1 MDRLPA
7 EEAGTADGRTAATN
21 ATVRSVF
28 IIGPDKKSKRS
39 SGGKS
44 VKWAGMFLFGFI
56 ILLGGVVAALWKLG
70 VLARI
75 GTTWTIIGLVIALGL
90 GIMISVGSSGAKE
103 NIQIDRK

>member
-1 MDRLPA
+1 
-7 EEAGTADGRTAATN
+7 
-21 ATVRSVF
+21 
-28 IIGPDKKSKRS
+28 
-39 SGGKS
+39 
-44 VKWAGMFLFGFI
+44 VKWAGMFLFGFA

>member
-1 MDRLPA
+1 M
-7 EEAGTADGRTAATN
+7 
-21 ATVRSVF
+21 
-28 IIGPDKKSKRS
+28 
-39 SGGKS
+39 
-44 VKWAGMFLFGFI
+44 KWAGMFLFGFI

-75 GTTWTIIGLVIALGL
+75 GTTWTVIGLVIALGL